1 MNMPKFT
8 QSKIFIIG
16 TLWLLIL
23 VRVSSGQSNNEN
35 HTNPL
40 YVDPATRDFSKNPKL
55 LDRILAGPH
64 GYFRFI
70 NIRFSKAI
78 CHSFKDALPGVPSF
92 NLHGDAHIEQ
102 YAITDLGRGLTDFDH
117 STTGPGIIDLIRFG
131 VSLHLTCNENGW
143 ESSTD
148 NLMDIFLLGYRTAL
162 NNPKAKADIPTLVEE
177 IQSKFV
183 YNKDKYF
190 EWIASL
196 MDPMPAQ
203 EAKEV
208 AKAMKSYVES
218 MILQDPRL
226 SKKFFDIKK
235 VGYLRMGI
243 GSALDIKYL
252 ARVAGH
258 SDDPSD
264 DVVLEIKEVRDLSAI
279 ECLTN
284 AQKADPFRI
293 LVGQARI
300 SYQPYNFLGYLRFR
314 GRAFWVHSWV
324 DNYKEVKVT
333 ESFESVEKLSELV
346 YDVGVQLGLGHPK
359 HIAAPFDIQV
369 RREQLLF
376 LSKYETRIK
385 ETCGELTAQTVE
397 AWELFKETVENSE
410 D

>member
-1 MNMPKFT
+1 MLKFT
-8 QSKIFIIG
+8 CPKIFKTG
-16 TLWLLIL
+16 LFCLLL
-23 VRVSSGQSNNEN
+23 FVDMAAAQSNNDN
-35 HTNPL
+35 HNNPL
-40 YVDPATRDFSKNPKL
+40 YVDPATHNFSENPEL

-70 NIRFSKAI
+70 NIQFIKVV
-78 CHSFKDALPGVPSF
+78 CNSFKDALPGTPSF

-102 YAITDLGRGLTDFDH
+102 YAGTDLGRGLTDFDH

-131 VSLHLTCNENGW
+131 VSLHLTCKENGW
-143 ESSTD
+143 ESKTD
-148 NLMDIFLLGYRTAL
+148 DLIDIFLLGYRTAL
-162 NNPKAKADIPTLVEE
+162 NEPKAKAEIPTLVEE
-177 IQSKFV
+177 IQSKFT
-183 YNKDKYF
+183 YNRDKYL

-203 EAKEV
+203 EAKEIV
-208 AKAMKSYVES
+208 KAMKPYVES
-218 MILQDPRL
+218 MILQDPHL
-226 SKKFFDIKK
+226 SKKFFDIKE

-279 ECLTN
+279 ECLTST
-284 AQKADPFRI
+284 QKADPFRI

-300 SYQPYNFLGYLRFR
+300 SYQQYNFLGYLRFR
-314 GRAFWVHSWV
+314 DRAFWVHSWV
-324 DNYKEVKVT
+324 DNYKEVKVNK
-333 ESFESVEKLSELV
+333 SFKSVEKLSELV

-359 HIAAPFDIQV
+359 HIAAPFDVQV

-376 LSKYETRIK
+376 LSKYDTRIK

-397 AWELFKETVENSE
+397 AWKLFKEKVENPE
-410 D
+410 G